1 MELPKKCIR
10 HLALNPWAAGQ
21 YFLNLEDGTMKYCLP
36 SEWPL
41 EIEAEILTW
50 QTRFKMVTSSTIR
63 GGRANSSIKVIGS
76 GATSSGVLPVRN
88 TLTDGAVGTIQ
99 SENDHNL
106 LLPYK

>member
-99 SENDHNL
+99 SKNGHDMPP
-106 LLPYK
+106 PYK